1 MRASQSHS
9 LIAYSET
16 MRTILDRVD
25 KIASSDSSV
34 LLVGETGVGKEL
46 FAEYIHRT
54 SARSQNPL
62 VKVGL
67 ATIPNELLE
76 SELFGH
82 EKGAFTSASN
92 SKKGLFAVADTGTIF
107 LDDVDDVSLPVQ
119 SKLLRVLESGKL
131 MRVGGTEEI
140 LINVRVVSASKVDLK
155 TLVKNG
161 TFRADLFYR
170 LNVIPIGIPPLR
182 DRPDDIPL
190 LIDQF
195 LKHFLPANEITVSRE
210 ALHAFMNYSWPG
222 NVRELRNIIERIIVF
237 ADSEI
242 KITDLPDEMQ
252 THDPLEVI
260 IQNCSNCI
268 KNKEMSFEDVVS
280 CLEAN
285 LIRKTLAETDGV
297 ISRAARNLKMNFST
311 LHYKMK
317 KYNI

>member
-1 MRASQSHS
+1 MRANHSHS
-9 LIAYSET
+9 FIAYSEK
-16 MRTILDRVD
+16 MRSLLDRVD
-25 KIASSDSSV
+25 KIASSDSFV

-54 SARSQNPL
+54 SPRSLNPL

-67 ATIPNELLE
+67 ATIPKELLE

-92 SKKGLFAVADTGTIF
+92 SKQGLFAVADTGTIF
-107 LDDVDDVSLPVQ
+107 LDDVDDVSLSVQ

-140 LINVRVVSASKVDLK
+140 PINVRVVSASKVNLK

-170 LNVIPIGIPPLR
+170 LNVIPIEIPPLR

-190 LIDQF
+190 LIDHF
-195 LKHFLPANEITVSRE
+195 LKHFSPEREITISRE

-242 KITDLPDEMQ
+242 KITALPDELQ
-252 THDPLEVI
+252 THDPLEVMV
-260 IQNCSNCI
+260 QNCCNCI

-280 CLEAN
+280 CLESN

-317 KYNI
+317 KYDI